1 MAIVKGDGVVP
12 GSDGGSGRPGCIT
25 SHVAEGSVESSRF
38 FLCRRTVMEM
48 LRDRGCN
55 VSDSDLNLSLTE
67 FLSEFG
73 PNPDHE
79 RLSVCVPLRSKPS
92 KKFFARQKTMWH
104 QENVFKEKDDTFSS
118 KLHPLYYHAA
128 AGTVLAE
135 AYPSN
140 AIVVIFCG
148 TDEIRKRNMCGIY
161 AGLPNKASIHQLIL
175 VLQSKMNCYARK
187 ELEKYPFKVDTF
199 HISDLLVNITKH
211 VSQPK
216 LEMLTAEEKKK
227 LLMKYNLEDNKLPLM
242 LATDATARYYGLEKG
257 QVVKVNYSG
266 GFAGPLET
274 YRCVA

>member
-12 GSDGGSGRPGCIT
+12 GSNGGSGRQGCIT
-25 SHVAEGSVESSRF
+25 SHVAEGSVESTRF
-38 FLCRRTVMEM
+38 YLCRRTVMEM

-55 VSDSDLNLSLTE
+55 VSDLDLNLSLTE

-79 RLSVCVPLRSKPS
+79 RLSVCVHLRSKPS
-92 KKFFARQKTMWH
+92 KK
-104 QENVFKEKDDTFSS
+104 
-118 KLHPLYYHAA
+118 
-128 AGTVLAE
+128 
-135 AYPSN
+135 
-140 AIVVIFCG
+140 IVVIFCG
-148 TDEIRKRNMCGIY
+148 TDEIRKRNMCCIY

-227 LLMKYNLEDNKLPLM
+227 LLMKYNLEDKKLPLM

>member
-25 SHVAEGSVESSRF
+25 SRVAEGSVESFRF
-38 FLCRRTVMEM
+38 YLCRRTVMEM

-92 KKFFARQKTMWH
+92 KK
-104 QENVFKEKDDTFSS
+104 
-118 KLHPLYYHAA
+118 
-128 AGTVLAE
+128 
-135 AYPSN
+135 
-140 AIVVIFCG
+140 IVVIFCG

-199 HISDLLVNITKH
+199 HILDLLVNITKH

-216 LEMLTAEEKKK
+216 LEILAAEEKKK
-227 LLMKYNLEDNKLPLM
+227 LLMKYNLEDKKM
-242 LATDATARYYGLEKG
+242 LSNLFSYVSSSAPSDAGNDATARYYGLEKG
-257 QVVKVNYSG
+257 QW
-266 GFAGPLET
+266 
-274 YRCVA
+274 

>member
-25 SHVAEGSVESSRF
+25 SHVAEGSVESTRF
-38 FLCRRTVMEM
+38 YLCRRTVMEM

-55 VSDSDLNLSLTE
+55 VSDLDLNLSLTE

-79 RLSVCVPLRSKPS
+79 RLSVCVHLRSKPS
-92 KKFFARQKTMWH
+92 KKLEIISKKRFFRT
-104 QENVFKEKDDTFSS
+104 KDF
-118 KLHPLYYHAA
+118 
-128 AGTVLAE
+128 VV
-135 AYPSN
+135 
-140 AIVVIFCG
+140 IVVIFCG

-216 LEMLTAEEKKK
+216 LEMLTAEEKMK
-227 LLMKYNLEDNKLPLM
+227 LLMKYNLEDKKLPLM